1 MLQGL
6 IEAKSRRFFVGG
18 FILVVGGAT
27 AILLMTGRDLLM
39 AVGLDHIAA
48 GAIATV
54 LTVIVAI
61 VGLAYF
67 AVYVIDW

>member
-6 IEAKSRRFFVGG
+6 IERGAKRFSIGV
-18 FILVVGGAT
+18 FILVVGGMVA
-27 AILLMTGRDLLM
+27 LPLMVGRDLLM
-39 AVGLDHIAA
+39 AVGLDRIAA